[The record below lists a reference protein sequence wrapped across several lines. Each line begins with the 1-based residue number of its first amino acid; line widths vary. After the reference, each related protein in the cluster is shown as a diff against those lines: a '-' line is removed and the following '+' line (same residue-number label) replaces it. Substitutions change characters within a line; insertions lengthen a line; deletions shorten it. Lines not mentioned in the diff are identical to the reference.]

1 VLAVRDRSE
10 VGFATGRLLLLSE
23 EDEEAEDEEAK
34 ERLAVGRTAIA
45 AAAAALERRGAAVR
59 ARVGVAMV
67 MLIDG
72 RECAA

>member
-1 VLAVRDRSE
+1 MLAVRDRRE

-23 EDEEAEDEEAK
+23 EEEEAEEEEAK
-34 ERLAVGRTAIA
+34 ERLAAGRTAI
-45 AAAAALERRGAAVR
+45 AAAALERRGAADR